1 MERTQIRKAVAAQ
14 FYQSLAESG
23 VEITSLP
30 HSELQALVN
39 AFADGLLAALD
50 ALEEEEAQLSR
61 SPMTMN
67 VAQAG
72 STGAQATPV
81 DVEEEELLWT
91 GKPYLTIGIRYELT
105 TQRLR
110 IIRGLLGR
118 TYQEIELVRVRDTAV
133 AQHVGERALNIGDIT
148 IYSNDPSDPEIVLQN
163 VKEPMEVRELI
174 RKATLAEK
182 QRRNLTYRE
191 EM

>member
-1 MERTQIRKAVAAQ
+1 MERNDLRNTITSQ

-23 VEITSLP
+23 VEITAIP
-30 HSELQALVN
+30 QAQLQALVT
-39 AFADGLLAALD
+39 ALADGLLAGLD
-50 ALEEEEAQLSR
+50 ALEEEEAQLGR
-61 SPMTMN
+61 GARPA
-67 VAQAG
+67 VAE
-72 STGAQATPV
+72 GAAYQ
-81 DVEEEELLWT
+81 DEEELIWT

-133 AQHVGERALNIGDIT
+133 SQRMGERALNIGDIT
-148 IYSNDPSDPEIVLQN
+148 IYSNDPSDPEIVLHN
-163 VKEPMEVRELI
+163 VKNPMEVREMI

-182 QRRNLTYRE
+182 ERRNLTYRE

>member
-1 MERTQIRKAVAAQ
+1 MERTQIRKAVATQ

-30 HSELQALVN
+30 QSELQALVN

-50 ALEEEEAQLSR
+50 ALEEEEAQFSR
-61 SPMTMN
+61 SSMTMN
-67 VAQAG
+67 VARAG
-72 STGAQATPV
+72 STVTQAAPA
-81 DVEEEELLWT
+81 DIEEEELLWT
-91 GKPYLTIGIRYELT
+91 GKPYLTIGTRYELT

-133 AQHVGERALNIGDIT
+133 TQHMGERALNVGDIT
-148 IYSNDPSDPEIVLQN
+148 IYSNDPSDPEIVLKN